1 MASRPAGRWHSR
13 PPRVSAAKLTD
24 WRCTRSRTTRL
35 SRVWR
40 HGTCTAPLSPSAWR
54 TDAAALRWGRLW
66 SLSGSDAV
74 AAAIP
79 HARRL
84 TLEGQH
90 NEVDANVL
98 APVLLSF
105 FAERT

>member
-1 MASRPAGRWHSR
+1 MRASA
-13 PPRVSAAKLTD
+13 
-24 WRCTRSRTTRL
+24 
-35 SRVWR
+35 
-40 HGTCTAPLSPSAWR
+40 
-54 TDAAALRWGRLW
+54 
-66 SLSGSDAV
+66 DAV

-90 NEVDANVL
+90 HEVDANVL

-105 FAERT
+105 FAERI